1 MSYQVSSS
9 WAALERAGTRLPD
22 RPYLLFMAETGFPHS
37 EVQRM
42 KSSEIALNDSVYR
55 TVSQTP
61 IISPVPDSEPAI
73 SRNRYSTLVPRG
85 ITGDQ
90 KQPDKPKTR
99 PLLTNKPGSTFRQ
112 NRVEK
117 KNNPDRVQGPATQG
131 SEDKE
136 IPPFLPKQNV
146 PPSDPLRLIRILFS
160 VTIFFC

>member
-61 IISPVPDSEPAI
+61 IVSPDLESGML
-73 SRNRYSTLVPRG
+73 S
-85 ITGDQ
+85 
-90 KQPDKPKTR
+90 
-99 PLLTNKPGSTFRQ
+99 PGGS
-112 NRVEK
+112 
-117 KNNPDRVQGPATQG
+117 PATLMLRDACMIRKG
-131 SEDKE
+131 S
-136 IPPFLPKQNV
+136 
-146 PPSDPLRLIRILFS
+146 
-160 VTIFFC
+160 